1 MEISFGVF
9 AVLVG
14 SIGVLGLFVVY
25 LCGGTLGCRSGVWG
39 RAFKWLTC
47 GSFEKR
53 AESAPAPPSKDEGR
67 RTCGK
72 MVHYLVAERNPIVQ
86 VRDDRRVGSVCVPAR
101 AELLLGQ
108 RAEVCELFFE
118 YFFVWAELAGS
129 LADCVALAGVS
140 AFCGLFAVLAVV
152 LFFVTCYSD
161 PGFVTAGNVED
172 LFRCFPYDNVIYS
185 EEKMCPVCK
194 LPRTA
199 QCVEVCVEAGP
210 PLPVVQHMHRRV
222 ELPVFSAV
230 PVCERGGS
238 DVHGNQ
244 QHGGDWGVAGGPAAV
259 GAGEAA
265 GAGGAEQRDGVEQAA
280 ADCGGEKTGC
290 VALGLYGIILGL
302 FVFGFLAVQIV
313 SMVTNRTTAEEGKM
327 DRLKSLRRVAEYLLS
342 LNGGRTAA
350 AKEEEEDGEE
360 EEKGKRGGE
369 GEEERWAGW
378 VSEGRRKEL
387 ESDVGVALVNK
398 YSKGVWENAM
408 EVCLP
413 LSLRERPPVFGKG
426 SALNTWEEGEAGRE
440 GEKEERKEERKE
452 EKSSMQRTE
461 EMHSQSSTT
470 ARAASAE
477 EEQPTTGRS
486 RAKKA
491 VQSRVW
497 TGSARD
503 RPPLPRG
510 GAEKKEGRGSKAKRR
525 GSESEGAEEREDGV
539 GLGLGQG
546 QGRERKR
553 RKGTREREGE
563 GSDGGEKEKK
573 RKGNSSGGEVE
584 KAGQKQRNWK
594 KGAMRNEGRRRKREW
609 RTQLCRTRCSSRAFP
624 ANSKMANALIEKFGK
639 MEKK

>member
-86 VRDDRRVGSVCVPAR
+86 IFYVLVAGGMIGGWAVFVCPHVPNFFWDSV
-101 AELLLGQ
+101 Q
-108 RAEVCELFFE
+108 N
-118 YFFVWAELAGS
+118 
-129 LADCVALAGVS
+129 

-194 LPRTA
+194 LPRPPRS
-199 QCVEVCVEAGP
+199 QHCSMCGRCVSKRDHHCPWFNTCIGEWNFRYFLLFLFV
-210 PLPVVQHMHRRV
+210 
-222 ELPVFSAV
+222 
-230 PVCERGGS
+230 
-238 DVHGNQ
+238 N
-244 QHGGDWGVAGGPAAV
+244 GVAAMCMGISSMGVIGAWLVDRRLWVPARLRV
-259 GAGEAA
+259 L
-265 GAGGAEQRDGVEQAA
+265 GVRSSGMGWSKLLQIVV
-280 ADCGGEKTGC
+280 GEKTGC

-510 GAEKKEGRGSKAKRR
+510 FLGRGLFRRAEEALKRKKEEEAKRR
-525 GSESEGAEEREDGV
+525 EEEAKAKELRRGRMGWGWGWGRDKEGSGRGAKEQEKGKEKEVMEGK
-539 GLGLGQG
+539 
-546 QGRERKR
+546 RKR
-553 RKGTREREGE
+553 REKGTAVEERL
-563 GSDGGEKEKK
+563 K
-573 RKGNSSGGEVE
+573 RLAKSRGI
-584 KAGQKQRNWK
+584 
-594 KGAMRNEGRRRKREW
+594 GRKVR
-609 RTQLCRTRCSSRAFP
+609 
-624 ANSKMANALIEKFGK
+624 
-639 MEKK
+639 